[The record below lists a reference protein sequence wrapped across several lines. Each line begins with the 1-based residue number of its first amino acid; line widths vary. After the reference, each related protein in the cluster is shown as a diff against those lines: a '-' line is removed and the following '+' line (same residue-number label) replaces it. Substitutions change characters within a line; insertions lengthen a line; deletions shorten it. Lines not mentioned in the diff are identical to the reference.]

1 MKKLLLLV
9 SVLFVVSCSSSVDAP
24 APEIKNTLTT
34 AVNPTTGGTISPP
47 SGQYI
52 EIATVN
58 ITATPAADYVFSS
71 WTGATGTT
79 ATTSVVM
86 NSNKTVTANF
96 VKKKYAL
103 TTSIE
108 GEGTVTEKVIKAGAV
123 TDYNSG
129 TVVEL
134 TATPKAEWLFK
145 EWTGDLT
152 GTDNPKQ
159 ITIDKAKTVT
169 AVFVK
174 KQYPLTVEI
183 QGEGTVA
190 EKVIKAGTATDY
202 NSGTIVELTATAKAE
217 WKFKEWS
224 GDLTG
229 TENPKEITIDKAKTV
244 KAVFISNSG
253 GGGGSGEPF
262 TTTWVDIPSGTF
274 TLRLKDYSNITI
286 DWGDSSTSTHSD
298 GIYPTHDYS
307 SVGNYTIS
315 VVVNDVAKN
324 IGQMFLKNHAS
335 KLLIR
340 TIENWGEGKWSMMYQ
355 SYYGAANLT
364 IPATDE
370 PDLSVMN
377 GQMTYTFRDCTS
389 LVGTTFND
397 WDVSNVT
404 TFMGTFTDAESFNGD
419 ISSWNTAAVTD
430 MLAMFGGATAFN
442 QDISSWNTALV
453 TRMSGMFSQATAFNQ
468 DINTSGSS
476 WDTSNVT
483 EMSSMFREATAFNQ
497 DINGW
502 DVSNVSDMNYMFGY
516 ATSFNQD
523 LNNWTLRTAGV
534 NLSYMFINARAFNQN
549 ISSWN
554 TAAVSNMSAMFYQ
567 ANAFNQ
573 DISSWNTANV
583 TNMAQMFYQNTAFNG
598 NISSWN
604 TASVTNMSSMFQ
616 EASAF
621 NQDIGSWNTASVTN
635 MRSMFNNAAAF
646 NQDLTNWCVTNI
658 TSEPAYFNTDSA
670 LTDANKPVWGTCPG
684 NSYTI
689 AVTASSN
696 ADYTLSGKDRN
707 GDVSGNDPS
716 LTFKVGDEVTFSVN
730 ASGHPFYLKTKA
742 GTGDGNQI
750 SGVTNNG
757 TTSGSVVWT
766 PSTAG
771 TYYYQC
777 GPHAAMVGTITIEN

>member
-262 TTTWVDIPSGTF
+262 TTTWAIETGDFKFP
-274 TLRLKDYSNITI
+274 LKDYADITI
-286 DWGDSSTSTHSD
+286 DWGDESTSNHTDGVFPTHS
-298 GIYPTHDYS
+298 YAS
-307 SVGNYTIS
+307 SATFTIK
-315 VVVNDVAKN
+315 VTVNDANKDIGKMWMVDNQGSAK
-324 IGQMFLKNHAS
+324 
-335 KLLIR
+335 LIR
-340 TIENWGEGKWSMMYQ
+340 TVENWGEGKWSDFDYAY
-355 SYYGAANLT
+355 SGATNLT
-364 IPATDE
+364 ITANDE
-370 PDLSVMN
+370 PDLSLTTDMDFA
-377 GQMTYTFRDCTS
+377 FRDCTS
-389 LVGTTFND
+389 LVGTTLND
-397 WDVSNVT
+397 WDVSTIT
-404 TFMGTFTDAESFNGD
+404 TMYATFFNAESFNAD
-419 ISSWNTAAVTD
+419 ISAWNISKVTD
-430 MLAMFGGATAFN
+430 MGQVFRQASAFN
-442 QDISSWNTALV
+442 QDISSWDTSAV
-453 TRMSGMFSQATAFNQ
+453 TSMKQMFYDATAFN
-468 DINTSGSS
+468 G
-476 WDTSNVT
+476 
-483 EMSSMFREATAFNQ
+483 
-497 DINGW
+497 
-502 DVSNVSDMNYMFGY
+502 
-516 ATSFNQD
+516 
-523 LNNWTLRTAGV
+523 
-534 NLSYMFINARAFNQN
+534 N
-549 ISSWN
+549 ISGWN
-554 TAAVSNMSAMFYQ
+554 TAAV
-567 ANAFNQ
+567 
-573 DISSWNTANV
+573 
-583 TNMAQMFYQNTAFNG
+583 TNMYYMFQGATAFNG
-598 NISSWN
+598 NISSWV
-604 TASVTNMSSMFQ
+604 TSAVTNMSFMFNS
-616 EASAF
+616 ATAF
-621 NQDIGSWNTASVTN
+621 NQDIGSWDTSKVVN
-635 MRSMFNNAAAF
+635 MENMFYLAAAF
-646 NQDLTNWCVTNI
+646 NKDLNLWDTSKVTDMDMMFRQASAFNQDISSWDTSKVTSMSTMFGNAIAFNGNISSWDTAAVTDMQYMFYGATAFNQNLSGWCVTNI
-658 TSEPAYFNTDSA
+658 SSEPSNFSTSSA
-670 LTDANKPVWGTCPG
+670 LTDANKPIWGTCPG

-730 ASGHPFYLKTKA
+730 ASGHPFYLKTEA